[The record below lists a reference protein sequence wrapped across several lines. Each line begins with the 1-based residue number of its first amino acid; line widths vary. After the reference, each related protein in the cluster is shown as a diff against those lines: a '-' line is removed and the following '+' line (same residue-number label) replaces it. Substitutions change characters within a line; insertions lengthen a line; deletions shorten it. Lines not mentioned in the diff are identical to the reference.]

1 MILDISNE
9 LMDTGRSK
17 QYTVSYESD
26 TFSYRDGDFRV
37 VSSEPFE
44 LRIVSPAKNKIHIT
58 GSGSI
63 ILAIPC
69 SRCLEDVNTV
79 IRLILTKKFRLTL
92 MIMMKNSILSNHIML
107 ILTRCC
113 IQRFYLACRLRYFVR
128 KTVREYVQY
137 AVIISMMVNAD
148 ATGSY
153 PIQECQQLMIFL
165 NNLVKIVD

>member
-79 IRLILTKKFRLTL
+79 IPFDIDEEVSVDADD
-92 MIMMKNSILSNHIML
+92 NDEE
-107 ILTRCC
+107 
-113 IQRFYLACRLRYFVR
+113 QYFIEIGRAHV
-128 KTVREYVQY
+128 
-137 AVIISMMVNAD
+137 
-148 ATGSY
+148 
-153 PIQECQQLMIFL
+153 
-165 NNLVKIVD
+165 

>member
-79 IRLILTKKFRLTL
+79 
-92 MIMMKNSILSNHIML
+92 MKNSILSNHIML

-128 KTVREYVQY
+128 KTVREYVRY